1 VVLETTD
8 IKTTDIKESNMP
20 RILVIDDNETVC
32 TALDVLFSL
41 NNIDV
46 SIALSPEEGLEKLK
60 DTSIGLVIQDM
71 NFRNDT
77 TSGEEGIKLFADIR
91 KLQPDMPIILL
102 TAWGDLETAVELVRS
117 GAADYMTKPWND
129 DKLSITVSNLL
140 DLHET
145 TVIYRNNQQKHQ
157 TKKNKLQAD
166 FELCE
171 LIYESDEMHQLLSI
185 ATQIA
190 ASDVPILITGPNGSG
205 KNKLAEI
212 IQKNSSVCDGPF
224 VSVNAGALPAE
235 LIEAE
240 LFGNEV
246 GAYTGATKARQ
257 GRFETADGGT
267 LFLDEIGTL
276 TANGQIK
283 LLRIL
288 ESGEFE
294 RLGSS
299 KTKKVS
305 VRIISATNADLKQAI
320 VDKVFRE
327 DLYYRLNV
335 IELKV
340 PALAERKDD
349 IIPLACFFLKE
360 QFELSELSNQA
371 LMLHDWPGNV
381 RELQNAIQRAMLLC
395 SDNIVEPI
403 HLGLEHIALNT
414 SNIDKPSSDISKED
428 IQQALSAYRNNISQ
442 VSKKLGLSRQALYRR
457 MDKLGLKR

>member
-1 VVLETTD
+1 
-8 IKTTDIKESNMP
+8 MP
-20 RILVIDDNETVC
+20 RILVIDDNEIVC
-32 TALDVLFSL
+32 TALEVLFSL

-46 SIALSPEEGLEKLK
+46 SIALSPEEGLEKLA
-60 DTSIGLVIQDM
+60 DGSIELVIQDM
-71 NFRNDT
+71 NFRDDT
-77 TSGEEGIKLFADIR
+77 TSGEEGIKLFTDIR

-140 DLHET
+140 DLRET
-145 TVIYRNNQQKHQ
+145 SVIYHKNQQKHQ
-157 TKKNKLQAD
+157 TRKDKLEAD
-166 FELCE
+166 FDLCG

-212 IQKNSSVCDGPF
+212 IQKNSFVCDGPF
-224 VSVNAGALPAE
+224 ISVNAGALPAE

-246 GAYTGATKARQ
+246 GAYTGAIKARQ
-257 GRFETADGGT
+257 GRFEAADGGT

-320 VDKVFRE
+320 IDKEFRE

-335 IELKV
+335 IELNV
-340 PALAERKDD
+340 PSLAQRKDD
-349 IIPLACFFLKE
+349 IIPLACSFLNEKY
-360 QFELSELSNQA
+360 ELSESSNQA

-395 SDNIVEPI
+395 NDQLVEPK
-403 HLGLEHIALNT
+403 HLGLEHISLDAT
-414 SNIDKPSSDISKED
+414 DIDKPSMEISKEQ
-428 IQQALSAYRNNISQ
+428 IQEALSAYRNNISQ
-442 VSKKLGLSRQALYRR
+442 VAKKLGLSRQALYRR

>member
-1 VVLETTD
+1 
-8 IKTTDIKESNMP
+8 MP
-20 RILVIDDNETVC
+20 RILVIDDNEMVC
-32 TALDVLFSL
+32 TALEVLFSL

-46 SIALSPEEGLEKLK
+46 SIALSPEEGLEKLT
-60 DTSIGLVIQDM
+60 DSSIDLVIQDM
-71 NFRNDT
+71 NFRDDT

-91 KLQPDMPIILL
+91 KLQPDIPIILL
-102 TAWGDLETAVELVRS
+102 TAWGVIETAVELVRS
-117 GAADYMTKPWND
+117 GAADYMTKPWDD
-129 DKLSITVSNLL
+129 DKLSVTVSNLL
-140 DLHET
+140 DLRET
-145 TVIYRNNQQKHQ
+145 SVINRNNQQKHQ
-157 TKKNKLQAD
+157 TKKDKLEND
-166 FELCE
+166 FDLCG
-171 LIYESDEMHQLLSI
+171 LVYESDEIHQLLSI
-185 ATQIA
+185 ATKIA

-224 VSVNAGALPAE
+224 ISVNAGALPAD

-299 KTKKVS
+299 KTTKVS

-320 VDKVFRE
+320 VDKEFRE

-335 IELKV
+335 IELNV
-340 PALAERKDD
+340 PSLAERKDD
-349 IIPLACFFLKE
+349 IIPLACFFLNEK
-360 QFELSELSNQA
+360 FELSDSSTQA

-395 SDNIVEPI
+395 TDQIVEPK
-403 HLGLEHIALNT
+403 HLGLEHISLAT
-414 SNIDKPSSDISKED
+414 SGFDKPSLELSFED
-428 IQQALSAYRNNISQ
+428 IQEALLAYRNNISQ
-442 VSKKLGLSRQALYRR
+442 VAKKLGLSRQALYRR
-457 MDKLGLKR
+457 MDKLGIKR